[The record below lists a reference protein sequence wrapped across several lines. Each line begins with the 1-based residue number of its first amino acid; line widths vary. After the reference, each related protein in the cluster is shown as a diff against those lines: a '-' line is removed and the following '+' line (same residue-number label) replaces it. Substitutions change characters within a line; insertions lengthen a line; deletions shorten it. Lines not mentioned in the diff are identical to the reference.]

1 MFDVAAILRPHVEWH
16 AGTTCFLIRCQQER
30 IFGVPYPAAAD
41 VALRFEDGILIGL
54 LEASTGFVL
63 INPPPGYTLNADEH
77 LILLRPTAT
86 KEVRR
91 V

>member
-1 MFDVAAILRPHVEWH
+1 MLRS
-16 AGTTCFLIRCQQER
+16 
-30 IFGVPYPAAAD
+30 AAAD

-77 LILLRPTAT
+77 LILLRPTGT
-86 KEVRR
+86 KEVRQVR
-91 V
+91 QQQQD